1 MLQTCM
7 GKAFGAFS
15 GFRWPIFATRLM
27 LFRVTTLQVL
37 EITVR
42 KFIDFGR
49 WTIFDTR
56 LMLFRVLKLE
66 SRENIMPN
74 RRQYSGVNFREKK
87 YASRR
92 GPVNICRLDGHIPAD
107 VWQKLFTPLER
118 WKKVCFPLGKYEHL
132 KFGWRFYCRRVTKV
146 ENCNSNIFHP
156 PFYVKK
162 SMLFAGDQWTFA
174 ISMAFLVQTCDN
186 LLWKC
191 RKSRVK
197 RMVSFHAPKWDANFC
212 HTSQVI
218 MQICMMQKKQASWIC
233 RWVTGDP
240 PAMQ

>member
-56 LMLFRVLKLE
+56 LMLFRVLKLQTL
-66 SRENIMPN
+66 ENIMPN

-107 VWQKLFTPLER
+107 VWQKLFTPLVR
-118 WKKVCFPLGKYEHL
+118 WKKVCFPLGTSEHL
-132 KFGWRFYCRRVTKV
+132 QSGWPYSCRRVTKV
-146 ENCNSNIFHP
+146 E
-156 PFYVKK
+156 K
-162 SMLFAGDQWTFA
+162 S
-174 ISMAFLVQTCDN
+174 S
-186 LLWKC
+186 
-191 RKSRVK
+191 KS
-197 RMVSFHAPKWDANFC
+197 
-212 HTSQVI
+212 
-218 MQICMMQKKQASWIC
+218 
-233 RWVTGDP
+233 
-240 PAMQ
+240 

>member
-15 GFRWPIFATRLM
+15 SFGWPIFALRLM
-27 LFRVTTLQVL
+27 LFRVITLKVL
-37 EITVR
+37 EITVP

-56 LMLFRVLKLE
+56 LMLFRVLKLQTL
-66 SRENIMPN
+66 ENIMPN

-107 VWQKLFTPLER
+107 VWQKLFTPLVR

-156 PFYVKK
+156 LFYVKK
-162 SMLFAGDQWTFA
+162 VCFSLG
-174 ISMAFLVQTCDN
+174 
-186 LLWKC
+186 
-191 RKSRVK
+191 
-197 RMVSFHAPKWDANFC
+197 
-212 HTSQVI
+212 TSEHLRF
-218 MQICMMQKKQASWIC
+218 
-233 RWVTGDP
+233 RWRF
-240 PAMQ
+240 

>member
-1 MLQTCM
+1 
-7 GKAFGAFS
+7 
-15 GFRWPIFATRLM
+15 
-27 LFRVTTLQVL
+27 
-37 EITVR
+37 
-42 KFIDFGR
+42 
-49 WTIFDTR
+49 
-56 LMLFRVLKLE
+56 MLFRVLKLQTL
-66 SRENIMPN
+66 ENIMPN

-107 VWQKLFTPLER
+107 VWQKLFTPLVR
-118 WKKVCFPLGKYEHL
+118 WKKVCFPLGKYKHL

-212 HTSQVI
+212 HTSRVI
-218 MQICMMQKKQASWIC
+218 MQICFMQKSKQVGFAGGSPVTHLQCNKRASNQASKKSSKQAGKQAIKS
-233 RWVTGDP
+233 
-240 PAMQ
+240 ASK